1 MKIKTVK
8 KMNLP
13 ELIQYVWDE
22 QIKSDYGATQYHSN
36 VNTIVE
42 VDMSGQVSVLGKHYG
57 SEVYTVP
64 VMEELTE
71 DTEFDELWETYWD
84 TEDLTMRTRSVSA
97 RINMGDDAV
106 SINGIKSTNGDISKA
121 VAIFY
126 KDTLIWSAE
135 HGIPESGVV
144 EVEGLSLIHI

>member
-22 QIKSDYGATQYHSN
+22 QIKSTYGATQYQSDL
-36 VNTIVE
+36 NTIVE
-42 VDMSGQVSVLGKHYG
+42 VDTSGQVSVLGKHYG

-71 DTEFDELWETYWD
+71 DTEFDELWESHWD
-84 TEDLTMRTRSVSA
+84 SEDLTMRTRSVSA
-97 RINMGDDAV
+97 RIYGGDDVA
-106 SINGIKSTNGDISKA
+106 SINCIKSTNGNIIKA

-135 HGIPESGVV
+135 HGIPESGVL
-144 EVEGLSLIHI
+144 EVDAE